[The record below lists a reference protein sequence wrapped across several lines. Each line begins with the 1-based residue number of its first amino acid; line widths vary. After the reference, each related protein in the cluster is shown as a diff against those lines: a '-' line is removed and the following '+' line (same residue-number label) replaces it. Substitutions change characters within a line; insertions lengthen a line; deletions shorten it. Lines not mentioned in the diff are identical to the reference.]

1 MFSEIIGEPAL
12 NSNSIALQGQIR
24 ISQRLLGKNDST
36 ISTALSAVVRY
47 GEPGYRLGKSGLLNI
62 WKDST
67 VPFAS
72 KCLSTLWWGHPD
84 FRQANKV
91 YSRSNIDSLNTSCLE
106 DSLNSFPGIQE
117 GTREFVSKIE

>member
-47 GEPGYRLGKSGLLNI
+47 GEPGYRLDKSGLLNI

-72 KCLSTLWWGHPD
+72 SRFSTG
-84 FRQANKV
+84 Q
-91 YSRSNIDSLNTSCLE
+91 
-106 DSLNSFPGIQE
+106 
-117 GTREFVSKIE
+117 